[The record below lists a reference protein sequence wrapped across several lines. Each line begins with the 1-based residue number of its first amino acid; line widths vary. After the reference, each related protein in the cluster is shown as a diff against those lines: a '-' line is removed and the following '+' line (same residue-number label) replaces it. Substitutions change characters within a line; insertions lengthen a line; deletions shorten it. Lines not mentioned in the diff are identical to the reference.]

1 MGRPSA
7 KPKLANKG
15 AEVLL
20 EKPVNEILQ
29 AEMTKHLGADSG
41 EQTSGR
47 REHRNS
53 SYERQLTTRAS
64 SLNGVPPRSRWGLPT
79 QPLPAARAIRK
90 ITGHHADA
98 DDNRRGKGA
107 PGKGHHDRAA
117 TASGAVAPVAIALER
132 VGVEPN
138 LLGDPLEGLLET
150 EALSILHHVDHIA
163 LVSSRTPISREA
175 VLEVDLEV
183 TIFPSPRALG
193 PRMPSSSS
201 PRSPFKSNLC
211 HFRTGR
217 CSKALSVSLT
227 RPSAS
232 PACWRLS

>member
-64 SLNGVPPRSRWGLPT
+64 SLNMEFPRDRDGGYQPNLFQRQERSEKSLVTTLMQMIIEGVRVHRVKDITTERLPPR
-79 QPLPAARAIRK
+79 
-90 ITGHHADA
+90 
-98 DDNRRGKGA
+98 
-107 PGKGHHDRAA
+107 
-117 TASGAVAPVAIALER
+117 E
-132 VGVEPN
+132 
-138 LLGDPLEGLLET
+138 
-150 EALSILHHVDHIA
+150 LSL
-163 LVSSRTPISREA
+163 R
-175 VLEVDLEV
+175 
-183 TIFPSPRALG
+183 
-193 PRMPSSSS
+193 
-201 PRSPFKSNLC
+201 
-211 HFRTGR
+211 
-217 CSKALSVSLT
+217 
-227 RPSAS
+227 
-232 PACWRLS
+232 